1 MIEERPQAAESAL
14 NAFRQSDT
22 PAPIKP
28 SAWAPFLW
36 PDFRHLFVSNAC
48 ATFAGRA
55 LAVLLGYQVYA
66 LTNSPLALGGLGL
79 VEAIPSIS
87 LALYGGH
94 IADRRDRRLILR
106 ATLAALATC
115 AAALAALEHFGAG
128 EAQLYFL
135 YGVVFV
141 AGIARGFAEPAAGAL
156 EAQVVPRDLLINS
169 STLMASCWLIGA
181 VTGPLAAGVAF
192 TAVGAAATFLAIAL
206 IYLAAL
212 MAIWRIGQRPIPAAP
227 LGESVWESVAAGVRY
242 VFGDQVLAG
251 SMALDLFAVLF
262 GGAIALLPVF
272 ARDILH
278 VGPVG
283 LGVLNA
289 APTTGA
295 LVTMLW
301 ATRHPPV
308 KHAGRNLFFAV
319 AAFGVAMIVFAVSTS
334 MILSV
339 AMLFL
344 SGMFDGVSVII
355 RRSILRLLSP
365 EHLRGRIASVGM
377 IFIGSSNELGA
388 LESGVAASLLGTV
401 PSVLAGGVVTLF
413 IVGIAAALAPK
424 LRRLSLDPRVV
435 IRRDLEADRS
445 LDDADEDAP
454 AAAE

>member
-1 MIEERPQAAESAL
+1 
-14 NAFRQSDT
+14 
-22 PAPIKP
+22 
-28 SAWAPFLW
+28 
-36 PDFRHLFVSNAC
+36 
-48 ATFAGRA
+48 
-55 LAVLLGYQVYA
+55 
-66 LTNSPLALGGLGL
+66 
-79 VEAIPSIS
+79 
-87 LALYGGH
+87 
-94 IADRRDRRLILR
+94 
-106 ATLAALATC
+106 
-115 AAALAALEHFGAG
+115 
-128 EAQLYFL
+128 
-135 YGVVFV
+135 
-141 AGIARGFAEPAAGAL
+141 
-156 EAQVVPRDLLINS
+156 LINS
-169 STLMASCWLIGA
+169 STLMASCWLVGA
-181 VTGPLAAGVAF
+181 VAGPLAAGVAF
-192 TAVGAAATFLAIAL
+192 EAFGAAATFLGIAL
-206 IYLAAL
+206 VYLLAWV
-212 MAIWRIGQRPIPAAP
+212 AILRVAQRPIPAAP
-227 LGESVWESVAAGVRY
+227 PGESVWESVTMGVRH
-242 VFGDQVLAG
+242 VLGDQVLLG

-278 VGPVG
+278 VGKFG

-308 KHAGRNLFFAV
+308 KHAGRNLFLSV

-344 SGMFDGVSVII
+344 SGVFDGVSVII
-355 RRSILRLLSP
+355 RRSIVRLLSP

-413 IVGIAAALAPK
+413 VVAAAAALAPK
-424 LRRLSLDPRVV
+424 LRRLSLDPRTVV
-435 IRRDLEADRS
+435 QRDR
-445 LDDADEDAP
+445 DADQTLDEPEEGAP

>member
-1 MIEERPQAAESAL
+1 MIEERPPAADFEL
-14 NAFRQSDT
+14 NAFRQSDSPT
-22 PAPIKP
+22 PAKT

-36 PDFRHLFVSNAC
+36 PDFRHLFIANAC

-55 LAVLLGYQVYA
+55 LAVLLGYQVYS

-79 VEAIPSIS
+79 VEAVPSIS

-115 AAALAALEHFGAG
+115 AAVLAALEHFGAG

-192 TAVGAAATFLAIAL
+192 TTVGAAATFLAIAL

-212 MAIWRIGQRPIPAAP
+212 MAIWRVGRRPIPAAP

-413 IVGIAAALAPK
+413 IVGIAAVLAPK

-435 IRRDLEADRS
+435 FRRDLEADQA
-445 LDDADEDAP
+445 LDKADEGAP
-454 AAAE
+454 AAAG